1 MTAFIAAL
9 AVIVILVLLLL
20 FRPFIW
26 RGQGSGESR
35 RQLNALISRDDLARL
50 KEDLRTGLL
59 DKAAYDQAVDELRLR
74 LAQDAS
80 APETAPSMRSP
91 VMTIAA
97 LVVLLPAAS
106 VGLYLMLSNPK
117 AAVDPEAYQQE
128 SQKQVEDMVK
138 GLAARLE
145 QEPDNLKGWA
155 MLARSYKVLQ
165 RPIDAQRAYER
176 AESYIQNDAE
186 LLADYADVVATNAN
200 GNLNGKASE
209 LIAKALKVDPN
220 NPMALWLA
228 GTAAYQASDFNLA
241 IRYWDHLST
250 LLDPGSEDA
259 RLIQGALRDARGQLG
274 QLGQPAQ
281 ASAVTRGG
289 GAASGAQ
296 TTAASPE
303 SSVSGIVEVDPAL
316 GGQIRLDDIVMVIAR
331 PQDSRMPVAVMRVRA
346 SELPLKFSLTDAM
359 AMTPDVRISML
370 PRVVVEA
377 RVSKSGF
384 AQPEPGDLYSEP
396 QTVSPGA
403 SDVRLLVN
411 QVRR

>member
-1 MTAFIAAL
+1 MIAFIAVL

-20 FRPFIW
+20 CQPFIW
-26 RGQGSGESR
+26 RTERSGESR
-35 RQLNALISRDDLARL
+35 KQLNAAISRDELARM
-50 KEDLRTGLL
+50 KEDLRTGFL
-59 DKAAYDQAVDELRLR
+59 DKPAYDQAVDELRLR

-80 APETAPSMRSP
+80 APESVSSMRSP
-91 VMTIAA
+91 IMTIAA

-106 VGLYLMLSNPK
+106 VGLYLTLSNPQV
-117 AAVDPEAYQQE
+117 AVDPQGFQQE

-138 GLAARLE
+138 GLAAKLQ
-145 QEPDNLKGWA
+145 QEPENLKGWA

-165 RPIDAQRAYER
+165 RPIEAQRAYER
-176 AESYIQNDAE
+176 AEPFIQNDAQM
-186 LLADYADVVATNAN
+186 LADYADVVASNAN
-200 GNLNGKASE
+200 GNFSGKPMQ
-209 LIAKALKVDPN
+209 LIEKALQVDPD

-228 GTAAYQASDFNLA
+228 GTAAYQATDFNLA
-241 IRYWDHLST
+241 IRYWDHLSS

-274 QLGQPAQ
+274 QPQPAN
-281 ASAVTRGG
+281 AVPRGA
-289 GAASGAQ
+289 AASGAQ
-296 TTAASPE
+296 TATASPE
-303 SSVSGIVEVDPAL
+303 ASVSGIVEVDPAL
-316 GGQIRLDDIVMVIAR
+316 GGQIKLDDIVMVIAR
-331 PQDSRMPVAVMRVRA
+331 PPDARMPVAVMRVRA

-359 AMTPDVRISML
+359 AMTPDARISLL
-370 PRVVVEA
+370 PKVVIEA

-403 SDVRLLVN
+403 SNVRLLVN

>member
-1 MTAFIAAL
+1 MIAFFAVL
-9 AVIVILVLLLL
+9 AVVVILVLLILL
-20 FRPFIW
+20 RPFFW
-26 RGQGSGESR
+26 RTQGEGESR
-35 RQLNALISRDDLARL
+35 KQLNAAISRDELARL
-50 KEDLRTGLL
+50 KDDLRTGLL
-59 DKAAYDQAVDELRLR
+59 DKPAYDQAVDELRLR

-80 APETAPSMRSP
+80 APDSVSSMRSP
-91 VMTIAA
+91 IMTIAA
-97 LVVLLPAAS
+97 LVILLPAAS
-106 VGLYLMLSNPK
+106 VGLYLTLSNPQV
-117 AAVDPEAYQQE
+117 AVDPQGYQDE
-128 SQKQVEDMVK
+128 SQKQVEEMVK
-138 GLAARLE
+138 GLAAKLQ
-145 QEPDNLKGWA
+145 QEPENLKGWA

-176 AESYIQNDAE
+176 AEPFIQNDAQM
-186 LLADYADVVATNAN
+186 LADYADVVATNAN
-200 GNLNGKASE
+200 GNFKGKPIQ
-209 LIAKALKVDPN
+209 LIERALKIDPD

-250 LLDPGSEDA
+250 LLDPASEDA

-274 QLGQPAQ
+274 QPAQ
-281 ASAVTRGG
+281 GGPVTL
-289 GAASGAQ
+289 GAAQSGGQ
-296 TTAASPE
+296 TAAASPE

-316 GGQIRLDDIVMVIAR
+316 GGQIKLDDIVMVIAR
-331 PQDSRMPVAVMRVRA
+331 PPDVRMPVAVMRVRA

-359 AMTPDVRISML
+359 AMTPDARISML
-370 PRVVVEA
+370 PKVVIEA

-403 SDVRLLVN
+403 SNVRLFVN

>member
-1 MTAFIAAL
+1 MITFIAVL
-9 AVIVILVLLLL
+9 AVIVILVLFLL

-26 RGQGSGESR
+26 RTERSGESR
-35 RQLNALISRDDLARL
+35 KQLNAAISRDELARL
-50 KEDLRTGLL
+50 KDDLRTGLL
-59 DKAAYDQAVDELRLR
+59 DKPAYDQAVDELRLR

-80 APETAPSMRSP
+80 APDSVSSMRSP
-91 VMTIAA
+91 IMTIAA
-97 LVVLLPAAS
+97 LVILLPAAS
-106 VGLYLMLSNPK
+106 VGLYLTLSNPQV
-117 AAVDPEAYQQE
+117 AVDPQGFQQE

-138 GLAARLE
+138 GLAAKLQ
-145 QEPDNLKGWA
+145 QEPENLKGWA

-176 AESYIQNDAE
+176 AEPFIQNDAQM
-186 LLADYADVVATNAN
+186 LADYADVVATNAN
-200 GNLNGKASE
+200 GNFTGKPMQ
-209 LIAKALKVDPN
+209 LIARALQIDPD

-228 GTAAYQASDFNLA
+228 GTAAYQATDFNLA

-274 QLGQPAQ
+274 QPQPAN
-281 ASAVTRGG
+281 AVTRGA
-289 GAASGAQ
+289 AASGAQ
-296 TTAASPE
+296 TATASPE
-303 SSVSGIVEVDPAL
+303 ASVSGIVEVDPAL
-316 GGQIRLDDIVMVIAR
+316 GGQIKLDDIVMVIAR
-331 PQDSRMPVAVMRVRA
+331 PPDARMPVAVIRVRA

-359 AMTPDVRISML
+359 AMTPDARISML
-370 PRVVVEA
+370 PKVVIEA

-403 SDVRLLVN
+403 SNVRLLVN

>member
-1 MTAFIAAL
+1 
-9 AVIVILVLLLL
+9 
-20 FRPFIW
+20 
-26 RGQGSGESR
+26 
-35 RQLNALISRDDLARL
+35 
-50 KEDLRTGLL
+50 
-59 DKAAYDQAVDELRLR
+59 
-74 LAQDAS
+74 
-80 APETAPSMRSP
+80 MRSP
-91 VMTIAA
+91 IMTIAA

-106 VGLYLMLSNPK
+106 VGLYLMLSSPQ
-117 AAVDPEAYQQE
+117 AALDPQGYQQE
-128 SQKQVEDMVK
+128 SQKQVEEMVK
-138 GLAARLE
+138 GLAAKLQ

-176 AESYIQNDAE
+176 AEPYLQNDAE

-200 GNLNGKASE
+200 GNFNGKPTQ
-209 LIAKALKVDPN
+209 LIDKALKIDPD

-274 QLGQPAQ
+274 QPQPAN
-281 ASAVTRGG
+281 AVPRGA
-289 GAASGAQ
+289 AASGAQ
-296 TTAASPE
+296 TASASPE
-303 SSVSGIVEVDPAL
+303 ASVSGIVEVDPAL
-316 GGQIRLDDIVMVIAR
+316 GGQIKLDDIVMVIAR
-331 PQDSRMPVAVMRVRA
+331 PPDARMPVAVMRVRA

-359 AMTPDVRISML
+359 AMTPDARISLL
-370 PRVVVEA
+370 PKVLIEA

-403 SDVRLLVN
+403 SNVRLLVN

>member
-1 MTAFIAAL
+1 
-9 AVIVILVLLLL
+9 
-20 FRPFIW
+20 
-26 RGQGSGESR
+26 
-35 RQLNALISRDDLARL
+35 
-50 KEDLRTGLL
+50 
-59 DKAAYDQAVDELRLR
+59 
-74 LAQDAS
+74 
-80 APETAPSMRSP
+80 MRSP
-91 VMTIAA
+91 IMTIAA

-106 VGLYLMLSNPK
+106 VGLYLMLSSPQ
-117 AAVDPEAYQQE
+117 AALDPQGYQQE
-128 SQKQVEDMVK
+128 SQKQVEEMVK
-138 GLAARLE
+138 GLAAKLQ

-176 AESYIQNDAE
+176 AEPYLQNDAE

-200 GNLNGKASE
+200 GNFNGKPMQ
-209 LIAKALKVDPN
+209 LIEKALKVDPN

-241 IRYWDHLST
+241 IRYWDHLSS
-250 LLDPGSEDA
+250 LLQPGSEDA
-259 RLIQGALRDARGQLG
+259 RLIEGALRDARGQLG
-274 QLGQPAQ
+274 QRAQ
-281 ASAVTRGG
+281 ASAVTRG
-289 GAASGAQ
+289 AAAPGAQ
-296 TTAASPE
+296 TAAASPE

-316 GGQIRLDDIVMVIAR
+316 GGQIKLDDIVMVIAH
-331 PQDSRMPVAVMRVRA
+331 PPDVRMPVAVMRVRA

-359 AMTPDVRISML
+359 AMTPDARISML
-370 PRVVVEA
+370 PKVVVEA

-403 SDVRLLVN
+403 SNVRLLVN

>member
-1 MTAFIAAL
+1 MIAFFAVL

-20 FRPFIW
+20 FRPVIW
-26 RGQGSGESR
+26 RTRDAGESR
-35 RQLNALISRDDLARL
+35 KQMNAAISRDELARL

-59 DKAAYDQAVDELRLR
+59 DKPAYDQAVDELRLR

-80 APETAPSMRSP
+80 APEAVSSMRSP
-91 VMTIAA
+91 IMTIAA

-106 VGLYLMLSNPK
+106 VGLYLMLSSPQ
-117 AAVDPEAYQQE
+117 AALDPQGYQQE
-128 SQKQVEDMVK
+128 SQKQVEEMVK
-138 GLAARLE
+138 GLAAKLQ

-176 AESYIQNDAE
+176 AEPYLQNDAE

-200 GNLNGKASE
+200 GNFNGKPMQ
-209 LIAKALKVDPN
+209 LIEKALKVDPN

-241 IRYWDHLST
+241 IRYWDQLSSM
-250 LLDPGSEDA
+250 LQPGSEDA
-259 RLIQGALRDARGQLG
+259 RLIEGALRDARG

-281 ASAVTRGG
+281 ASAVTRG
-289 GAASGAQ
+289 AAAPGAQ
-296 TTAASPE
+296 TAAASPE

-316 GGQIRLDDIVMVIAR
+316 GGQIKLDDIVMVIAH
-331 PQDSRMPVAVMRVRA
+331 PPDVRMPVAVMRVRA

-359 AMTPDVRISML
+359 AMTPDARISML
-370 PRVVVEA
+370 PKVVVEA

-403 SDVRLLVN
+403 SNVRLLVN

>member
-1 MTAFIAAL
+1 MIAFFAAL
-9 AVIVILVLLLL
+9 AAIVVLVLLILL
-20 FRPFIW
+20 RPFIW
-26 RGQGSGESR
+26 RTQGEGESR
-35 RQLNALISRDDLARL
+35 KQLNAAISRDDLARL

-59 DKAAYDQAVDELRLR
+59 DKPSYDQAVDELRLR

-80 APETAPSMRSP
+80 APETASSMRSP
-91 VMTIAA
+91 IMTIAA

-106 VGLYLMLSNPK
+106 VGLYLTLSSPQ
-117 AAVDPEAYQQE
+117 AAVDPQGFQQE
-128 SQKQVEDMVK
+128 SQKQVEEMVK
-138 GLAARLE
+138 GLAAKLQ

-176 AESYIQNDAE
+176 AEPYIQNDAE
-186 LLADYADVVATNAN
+186 MLADYADVAATNAN
-200 GNLNGKASE
+200 GNFNGKPIQ
-209 LIAKALKVDPN
+209 LIEKALQIDPN

-228 GTAAYQASDFNLA
+228 GTAAYQASDFNQA

-274 QLGQPAQ
+274 QPAQ
-281 ASAVTRGG
+281 AASAVTQ
-289 GAASGAQ
+289 GAAPSSGQ
-296 TTAASPE
+296 TAAASPE
-303 SSVSGIVEVDPAL
+303 LSVSGIVEVDPAL
-316 GGQIRLDDIVMVIAR
+316 GGQIKLDDIVMVIAR
-331 PQDSRMPVAVMRVRA
+331 PPDARMPVAVMRVRA

-359 AMTPDVRISML
+359 AMTPDARISML
-370 PRVVVEA
+370 PKVVIEA

-403 SDVRLLVN
+403 SNVRLLVN